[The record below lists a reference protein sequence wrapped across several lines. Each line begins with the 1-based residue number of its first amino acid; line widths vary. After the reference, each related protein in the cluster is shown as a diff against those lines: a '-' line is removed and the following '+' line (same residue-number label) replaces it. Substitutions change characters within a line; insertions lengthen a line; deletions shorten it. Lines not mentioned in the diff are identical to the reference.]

1 MFTGTFSTQPL
12 RSNEQLEAWRGW
24 YGPVFEA
31 ASLAS
36 SDEGFAATNDNWT
49 VGGFTL
55 SRVTSPPNSV
65 ARTPTFMRRNPVDH
79 WVITL
84 SKQSESQIKA
94 PDIERDV
101 PPGVPFILSLGQEMF
116 IGRKKWEER
125 VQLLMSRDCFGA
137 IAPMLDAANGVVLD
151 SPQGKLLADYMM
163 LLETNL
169 SNLAAEDASRLPDA
183 VQAMVEVCVAPSAD
197 RLVKA
202 RSQINLTLMERV
214 RRAVGK
220 HLRSHTLGPDKLCRE
235 AATSRSQLYRLL
247 ESEGGVVAYI
257 QRRRLSE
264 SFATL
269 CDVSNNS
276 SIGTIAEML
285 CFADASSFTRAFRRE
300 FGMSPKE
307 VRAASL
313 GGLSP
318 AMPKAAS
325 AHGVRTF
332 GDCLRSF

>member
-1 MFTGTFSTQPL
+1 MFTETFSTQSLPP
-12 RSNEQLEAWRGW
+12 SEQFEAWHGW

-31 ASLAS
+31 TSLAS
-36 SDEGFAATNDNWT
+36 PAEGFAATNDNWT
-49 VGGFTL
+49 VGGFTV
-55 SRVTSPPNSV
+55 SRVVSPPNSV
-65 ARTPTFMRRNPVDH
+65 ARAPSFIRRNPVDH

-84 SKQSESQIKA
+84 SKQSESHVKA
-94 PDIERDV
+94 PNMELEV
-101 PPGVPFILSLGQEMF
+101 PPGVPFILSLGEEMY

-137 IAPMLDAANGVVLD
+137 VAPLLDAANGVALD
-151 SPQGKLLADYMM
+151 SPHGKLLADYMT
-163 LLETNL
+163 LLESNL
-169 SNLAAEDASRLPDA
+169 SNLTADDASRLNDA
-183 VQAMVEVCVAPSAD
+183 VQAMVEACVAPSAD

-202 RSQINLTLMERV
+202 GSQINLTLMERV

-247 ESEGGVVAYI
+247 EPEGGVAAYI
-257 QRRRLSE
+257 KRRRLRE
-264 SFATL
+264 SFAIL

-276 SIGTIAEML
+276 SIGTVAEMM
-285 CFADASSFTRAFRRE
+285 CFADASSFARAFRRE
-300 FGMSPKE
+300 FGMTPKE

-318 AMPKAAS
+318 AMPKAAG
-325 AHGVRTF
+325 ARGIRNF
-332 GDCLRSF
+332 ADCLRSS

>member
-1 MFTGTFSTQPL
+1 MFTGTFSTQSLPP
-12 RSNEQLEAWRGW
+12 SEQFEAWHGW

-36 SDEGFAATNDNWT
+36 GREGFAATNDNWT
-49 VGGFTL
+49 VGGFTV
-55 SRVTSPPNSV
+55 SRVVSPPNSV
-65 ARTPTFMRRNPVDH
+65 ARAPSFIRRNPVDH

-84 SKQSESQIKA
+84 SKQSESHVKA
-94 PDIERDV
+94 PNMELEV
-101 PPGVPFILSLGQEMF
+101 PPGVPFILSLGEEMY

-137 IAPMLDAANGVVLD
+137 VAPLLDAANGVALD
-151 SPQGKLLADYMM
+151 SPHGKLLADYMT
-163 LLETNL
+163 LLESNL
-169 SNLAAEDASRLPDA
+169 SNLTPEDASRLKDA
-183 VQAMVEVCVAPSAD
+183 VQAMVEACVAPSAD

-202 RSQINLTLMERV
+202 GSQINLTLMERV

-247 ESEGGVVAYI
+247 EPEGGVAAYI
-257 QRRRLSE
+257 KRRRLRE
-264 SFATL
+264 SFAIL

-276 SIGTIAEML
+276 SIGTVAEMM
-285 CFADASSFTRAFRRE
+285 CFADASSFARAFRRE
-300 FGMSPKE
+300 FGMTPKE

-318 AMPKAAS
+318 AMPKAAG
-325 AHGVRTF
+325 ARGIRNF
-332 GDCLRSF
+332 ADCLRSS